1 MAMIK
6 EFLDRN
12 GYQLNINDVNIELNS
27 HPDYPSFK
35 AYTDTLN
42 NLEIE
47 NLAVTIP
54 KDQFKKITNPVL
66 VSLNSNGKADIAL
79 AQLTDNDEIKLNLG
93 DKEAKQIIL
102 PYQKFLS
109 VWDGSLIAIEK
120 NTKKIKFKA
129 TIEVKLLTTLL
140 LGAIIVA
147 LGRSFDL
154 VNFFFELL
162 TIIGLVVSYYIK
174 KATIDPKSIPSKF
187 CSIGPITD
195 CNAVIN
201 SAATKIFRQFTL
213 SDLVVIYFSTLY
225 LSLLAGL
232 QGTTLAWIC
241 TLSLGGVVYSL
252 YQQAVTLKKWC
263 TLCLAISLLLI
274 SHFFLSISRLN
285 FDITVYET
293 AMLTFLFALVT
304 VSWFAL
310 KPFFESKQVLASIQQ
325 ELKSFKRN
333 YHLFIPFY
341 KSSPEINIRLE
352 QPDILLGGGNN
363 TSLKILAITN
373 PLCKTCFEVHKM
385 LERLLEKHPNDLQI
399 SLRFYVPFH
408 DPDDPRLLLAAGM
421 IKSFQQNSVTDFRD
435 LMKEWFDKRN
445 VKEWLKKVNL
455 VEAEDEQLEIIKAHK
470 EWCDENNI
478 NLTPTILI
486 NNKKFPLFYSSTDL
500 EHMIEGL
507 IELEKQ
513 NKTEEMRNLQMV

>member
-1 MAMIK
+1 MIK

-225 LSLLAGL
+225 LSLVCA
-232 QGTTLAWIC
+232 
-241 TLSLGGVVYSL
+241 
-252 YQQAVTLKKWC
+252 
-263 TLCLAISLLLI
+263 
-274 SHFFLSISRLN
+274 
-285 FDITVYET
+285 
-293 AMLTFLFALVT
+293 
-304 VSWFAL
+304 
-310 KPFFESKQVLASIQQ
+310 
-325 ELKSFKRN
+325 
-333 YHLFIPFY
+333 
-341 KSSPEINIRLE
+341 
-352 QPDILLGGGNN
+352 
-363 TSLKILAITN
+363 
-373 PLCKTCFEVHKM
+373 
-385 LERLLEKHPNDLQI
+385 
-399 SLRFYVPFH
+399 
-408 DPDDPRLLLAAGM
+408 
-421 IKSFQQNSVTDFRD
+421 
-435 LMKEWFDKRN
+435 
-445 VKEWLKKVNL
+445 
-455 VEAEDEQLEIIKAHK
+455 
-470 EWCDENNI
+470 
-478 NLTPTILI
+478 
-486 NNKKFPLFYSSTDL
+486 
-500 EHMIEGL
+500 
-507 IELEKQ
+507 
-513 NKTEEMRNLQMV
+513 